1 MSELSDLMW
10 GGAGVQRSAIS
21 GYGLFA
27 IGIFVGLVSGFAGIL
42 LSA

>member
-1 MSELSDLMW
+1 MSGLSDLMR
-10 GGAGVQRSAIS
+10 GESGARRSAVS
-21 GYGLFA
+21 GYGLFT

>member
-1 MSELSDLMW
+1 MRELSDLMW
-10 GGAGVQRSAIS
+10 GESGAQRSALS